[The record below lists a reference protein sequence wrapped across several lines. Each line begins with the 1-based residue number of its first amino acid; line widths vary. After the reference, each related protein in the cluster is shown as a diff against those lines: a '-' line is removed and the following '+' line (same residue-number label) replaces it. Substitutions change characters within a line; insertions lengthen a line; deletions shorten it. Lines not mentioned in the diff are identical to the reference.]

1 MTISPGASVTAA
13 VSTGAAVGATITAN
27 AVLPAGVGTQTYR
40 DRDPYTGDYEATPSW
55 EEQDFATAG
64 KSMQRDF
71 TVHGIVKQETS
82 NEWGGLTLSI

>member
-13 VSTGAAVGATITAN
+13 VSTGAAVGASVSPPV
-27 AVLPAGVGTQTYR
+27 AVDVGVATETYR
-40 DRDPYTGDYEATPSW
+40 DREPYTGDYETTPSW